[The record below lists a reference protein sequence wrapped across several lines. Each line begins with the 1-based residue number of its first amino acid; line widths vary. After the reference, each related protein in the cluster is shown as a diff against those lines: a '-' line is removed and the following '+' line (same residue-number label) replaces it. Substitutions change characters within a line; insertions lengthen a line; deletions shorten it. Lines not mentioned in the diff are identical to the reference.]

1 MIPLE
6 SSRIDLPIGTTLD
19 RFIKS
24 KEKDHPNAAGELSQL
39 LRDIALAAKVVNRE
53 IRKAGLVDIYGK
65 LDQSNT
71 GGDQQQKLDVLANTR
86 FVRALSKGGEAAG
99 IISEE
104 TDTFIDFQN
113 KGKYVVA
120 IDPLDGSS
128 NIDVNVSIGTIF
140 SIYKRITPISTPLTA
155 TDFLQAG
162 RKQVVGG
169 YIVYGPSTML
179 VFTTGDGVNAF
190 TYEHS
195 LGEFVLSQQNI
206 KAGNNGNIY
215 SINDGLFDTI
225 TNEAVKKYLL
235 ECRTKKFTA
244 RYIGSLVAD
253 FHRNM
258 LKGGI
263 FLYPGTTDYPNGK
276 LRLMFEAN
284 PLAFII
290 EQAGGIATDGK
301 TPILDLEPTE
311 IHQRAQLYIGS
322 SHMVS
327 RLQELISF
335 N

>member
-24 KEKDHPNAAGELSQL
+24 KEKNHPHAAGELSQL

-71 GGDQQQKLDVLANTR
+71 GGEQQQKLDILANTR

-113 KGKYVVA
+113 SGKYVVA

-140 SIYKRITPISTPLTA
+140 SIYKRISPINTPLTSK
-155 TDFLQAG
+155 DFLQQG
-162 RKQVVGG
+162 RNQVVGG

-206 KAGNNGNIY
+206 KSGSTSNIY
-215 SINDGLFDTI
+215 SINDGLYDTI
-225 TNEAVKKYLL
+225 TDEAVKKYLQ
-235 ECRTKKFTA
+235 ECRQKKFTA

-263 FLYPGTTDYPNGK
+263 FLYPGTNDYPNGK

-290 EQAGGIATDGK
+290 EQAGGIATNGK
-301 TPILDLEPTE
+301 TPILDLEPSA
-311 IHQRAQLYIGS
+311 IHQRTKLFIGS
-322 SHMVS
+322 EHMVTP
-327 RLQELISF
+327 LQILF
-335 N
+335 

>member
-24 KEKDHPNAAGELSQL
+24 KEKNHPHAAGELSQL

-71 GGDQQQKLDVLANTR
+71 GGEQQQKLDILANTR
-86 FVRALSKGGEAAG
+86 FIRALSKGGEAAG

-113 KGKYVVA
+113 SGKYVVA

-140 SIYKRITPISTPLTA
+140 SIYKRRSPTNTSLT
-155 TDFLQAG
+155 TEDFLQSG
-162 RKQVVGG
+162 RNQIVGG

-206 KAGNNGNIY
+206 KAGSTSNIY
-215 SINDGLFDTI
+215 SINDGLHDTI
-225 TNEAVKKYLL
+225 TDEAVKKYLQD
-235 ECRTKKFTA
+235 CRQKKFTA

-263 FLYPGTTDYPNGK
+263 FLYPGTNDHPNGK

-301 TPILDLEPTE
+301 TLILDLEPTA
-311 IHQRAQLYIGS
+311 IHQRTKLFIGS
-322 SHMVS
+322 KHMVTQ
-327 RLQELISF
+327 LQILF
-335 N
+335 

>member
-1 MIPLE
+1 M
-6 SSRIDLPIGTTLD
+6 
-19 RFIKS
+19 
-24 KEKDHPNAAGELSQL
+24 
-39 LRDIALAAKVVNRE
+39 
-53 IRKAGLVDIYGK
+53 
-65 LDQSNT
+65 
-71 GGDQQQKLDVLANTR
+71 
-86 FVRALSKGGEAAG
+86 
-99 IISEE
+99 
-104 TDTFIDFQN
+104 
-113 KGKYVVA
+113 VA

-140 SIYKRITPISTPLTA
+140 SIYKRTTPISTPLTVA
-155 TDFLQAG
+155 DFLQSG
-162 RKQVVGG
+162 RNQVVGG

-206 KAGNNGNIY
+206 KAGNTSNIY
-215 SINDGLFDTI
+215 SVNDGLYNSI
-225 TNEAVKKYLL
+225 TDEAVKKYLQD
-235 ECRTKKFTA
+235 CRDKKFTA

-263 FLYPGTTDYPNGK
+263 FLYPGTIDHPNGK

-301 TPILDLEPTE
+301 TAIMNLEPTE
-311 IHQRAQLYIGS
+311 IHQRTKLFIGS
-322 SHMVS
+322 THMVS
-327 RLQELISF
+327 PLQQLFS
-335 N
+335 

>member
-24 KEKDHPNAAGELSQL
+24 KEKNHPHAAGELSQL

-65 LDQSNT
+65 LDQSNS
-71 GGDQQQKLDVLANTR
+71 GGEQQQKLDILANTR

-113 KGKYVVA
+113 NGKYLVA

-140 SIYKRITPISTPLTA
+140 SIYKRKSPINTPLITE
-155 TDFLQAG
+155 DFLQSG
-162 RKQVVGG
+162 RNQVVGG

-179 VFTTGDGVNAF
+179 IFTTGDGVNAF

-206 KAGNNGNIY
+206 QAGGTSNIY
-215 SINDGLFDTI
+215 SINDGLYNAI
-225 TNEAVKKYLL
+225 TDEAVKKYLD
-235 ECRTKKFTA
+235 ECREKKFIA

-263 FLYPGTTDYPNGK
+263 FLYPGTHDHPHGK

-301 TPILDLEPTE
+301 TPILDMEPTT
-311 IHQRAQLYIGS
+311 IHQRTKLFIGS
-322 SHMVS
+322 EHMVS
-327 RLQELISF
+327 KLQRLFI
-335 N
+335 

>member
-24 KEKDHPNAAGELSQL
+24 KEKNHPHAAGELSQL

-71 GGDQQQKLDVLANTR
+71 GGEQQQKLDILANSR
-86 FVRALSKGGEAAG
+86 FVRALTKGGEAAG

-104 TDTFIDFQN
+104 TDTFIDFHN
-113 KGKYVVA
+113 SGKYVVA

-140 SIYKRITPISTPLTA
+140 SIYKRPSPINTA
-155 TDFLQAG
+155 LDTKDFLQKG
-162 RKQVVGG
+162 SNQVVGG

-179 VFTTGDGVNAF
+179 VFTTGEGVNAF

-206 KAGNNGNIY
+206 KAGSASNIY
-215 SINDGLFDTI
+215 SINDGLYDSI
-225 TNEAVKKYLL
+225 TDQAVKKYLQ
-235 ECRTKKFTA
+235 ECRAKKFTA

-253 FHRNM
+253 FHRNL

-263 FLYPGTTDYPNGK
+263 FLYPGTQDYPNGK

-290 EQAGGIATDGK
+290 EQAGGIATDGI
-301 TPILDLEPTE
+301 TPILDLEPTTF
-311 IHQRAQLYIGS
+311 HQRTKLFIGS
-322 SHMVS
+322 EHMVS
-327 RLQELISF
+327 QLQALF

>member
-24 KEKDHPNAAGELSQL
+24 KEKNHPHAAGELSQL

-71 GGDQQQKLDVLANTR
+71 GGEQQQKLDILANTR

-113 KGKYVVA
+113 SGKYVVA

-140 SIYKRITPISTPLTA
+140 SIYKRRSPTNTSLT
-155 TDFLQAG
+155 TEDFLQSG
-162 RKQVVGG
+162 RNQIVGG

-206 KAGNNGNIY
+206 KAGSTSNIY
-215 SINDGLFDTI
+215 SINDGLHDTI
-225 TNEAVKKYLL
+225 TDEAVKKYLQD
-235 ECRTKKFTA
+235 CRQKKFTA

-263 FLYPGTTDYPNGK
+263 FLYPGTNDHPNGK

-290 EQAGGIATDGK
+290 EQAGGVATDGK
-301 TPILDLEPTE
+301 TLILDLEPTE
-311 IHQRAQLYIGS
+311 IHQRTKLFIGS
-322 SHMVS
+322 THMVS
-327 RLQELISF
+327 PLLQLF
-335 N
+335 A

>member
-24 KEKDHPNAAGELSQL
+24 KEKDHPHAAGELSQL

-53 IRKAGLVDIYGK
+53 VRKAGLVDIYGK

-140 SIYKRITPISTPLTA
+140 SIYKRTTTISTPLTEA
-155 TDFLQAG
+155 DFLQAG

-179 VFTTGDGVNAF
+179 VFTTGEGVNAF

-206 KAGNNGNIY
+206 KAGSTSNIY
-215 SINDGLFDTI
+215 SVNDGLFDTI
-225 TNEAVKKYLL
+225 SDEAVKNYLQ
-235 ECRTKKFTA
+235 ECRAKKYTA

-284 PLAFII
+284 ALAFII

-301 TPILDLEPTE
+301 TPILDLEPTA
-311 IHQRAQLYIGS
+311 IHQRTQLYIGS
-322 SHMVS
+322 QHMVS
-327 RLQELISF
+327 RLQELLS
-335 N
+335 

>member
-19 RFIKS
+19 RFIKNR
-24 KEKDHPNAAGELSQL
+24 EKDHPNAAGELSQL

-104 TDTFIDFQN
+104 TDTFVDFQN

-140 SIYKRITPISTPLTA
+140 SIYKRTTPISTPLTVA
-155 TDFLQAG
+155 DFLQTG

-206 KAGNNGNIY
+206 RAGSNGNIY
-215 SINDGLFDTI
+215 SVNDGLFDAI
-225 TNEAVKKYLL
+225 TNDAVKKYLQ
-235 ECRTKKFTA
+235 ECRAKKFTA

-311 IHQRAQLYIGS
+311 IHQRTQLYIGS
-322 SHMVS
+322 QHMVK
-327 RLQELISF
+327 RLEELFS
-335 N
+335 